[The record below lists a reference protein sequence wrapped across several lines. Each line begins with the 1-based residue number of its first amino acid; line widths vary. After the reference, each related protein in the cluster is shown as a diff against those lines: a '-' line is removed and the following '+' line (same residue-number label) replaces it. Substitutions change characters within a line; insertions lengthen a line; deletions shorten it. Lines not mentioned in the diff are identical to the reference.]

1 MRYVSGSLF
10 LKTTTLI
17 ESSDSAENANGFSPS
32 PDGIERLLEIRGVG
46 RPTARRILETFGTVD
61 EATSAPT
68 HELTEIREVG
78 QGIAARITSKT
89 GRQTSPEHDQSQS
102 TTTAKS
108 ETSPES
114 KNNDSIEIL
123 DEIANEFEEL

>member
-68 HELTEIREVG
+68 HELTDIRGVG
-78 QGIAARITSKT
+78 QGIAARIISKT
-89 GRQTSPEHDQSQS
+89 GRQTGPDHDQP

-108 ETSPES
+108 ETSPE
-114 KNNDSIEIL
+114 KKDNDSIEIL
-123 DEIANEFEEL
+123 DKIANEFEEL